1 MSHLFCLTSGFFEP
15 LYMKLSD
22 ITKGYLWTLIGI
34 LAVSNVYI
42 FSKVAL
48 NSIAIMQF
56 GFYWFGFGLIWN
68 IVFLNK
74 RISIKKIKEAI
85 QQSFKLYL
93 VIGLLEIIATTSFF
107 YAIMTIENPSVTSFL
122 GNLSPIFVT
131 ILGVII
137 LKERFNYIEII
148 GVFLTLSG
156 AFIISFKSNTSL
168 SQVFLNGTQYVL
180 LSTSIFSI
188 NTIIVKKNIKKLT
201 PSLLSLNRG
210 VFIFVFSIFIMLV
223 TKQDIHIPKDALL
236 AITIGS
242 LLGPFLTVIAGY
254 NALQYIEASKRS
266 ILSSSKSLF
275 VLLGA
280 YLYFGKFPME
290 YQIIGGVF
298 TVFGVLLISF
308 GKLILKKR
316 KH

>member
-1 MSHLFCLTSGFFEP
+1 
-15 LYMKLSD
+15 MKLSD
-22 ITKGYLWTLIGI
+22 STKGYIWTFVGI

-42 FSKVAL
+42 FSKAAL
-48 NSIAIMQF
+48 NLVDIIQF

-68 IVFLNK
+68 IIFLNK
-74 RISIKKIKEAI
+74 RISLSKIKEAI
-85 QQSFKLYL
+85 RGNFKLYL
-93 VIGLLEIIATTSFF
+93 LIGLLEIVATTSFF

-122 GNLSPIFVT
+122 GNLSPLFVT
-131 ILGVII
+131 ILGILI
-137 LKERFNYIEII
+137 LKERFNYIEVL
-148 GVFLTLSG
+148 GVILTLTG
-156 AFIISFKSNTSL
+156 AFVISYKGNASL
-168 SQVFLNGTQYVL
+168 NSIFLNGTQFVL

-210 VFIFVFSIFIMLV
+210 VFIFIFTVILMFL
-223 TKQDIHIPKDALL
+223 TKQSFHIPQKALIS
-236 AITIGS
+236 ITIGS

-280 YLYFGKFPME
+280 YLYFGKFPMQ
-290 YQIIGGVF
+290 YQVIGGIF

-308 GKLILKKR
+308 GKIILKK
-316 KH
+316 KDQK

>member
-1 MSHLFCLTSGFFEP
+1 
-15 LYMKLSD
+15 MKLSD
-22 ITKGYLWTLIGI
+22 STKGYIWTFVGV

-48 NSIAIMQF
+48 NLIDIIQF

-68 IVFLNK
+68 FVFLNK
-74 RISIKKIKEAI
+74 RISLPKIKEAI
-85 QQSFKLYL
+85 RDNFKLYIL
-93 VIGLLEIIATTSFF
+93 IGILEIVATTSFF

-131 ILGVII
+131 ILGVLI
-137 LKERFNYIEII
+137 LKERFNSIEIL
-148 GVFLTLSG
+148 GVILTLTG
-156 AFIISFKSNTSL
+156 AFVISYKGNTGLDSI
-168 SQVFLNGTQYVL
+168 FLNGTQYVL

-188 NTIIVKKNIKKLT
+188 NTIIIKKNIKKLT

-210 VFIFVFSIFIMLV
+210 VFIFVFAFVLMILKGQSF
-223 TKQDIHIPKDALL
+223 HIPQKALV

-254 NALQYIEASKRS
+254 NALRFIEASKRS

-280 YLYFGKFPME
+280 YLYFGKFPMQ
-290 YQIIGGVF
+290 YQIIGGIF
-298 TVFGVLLISF
+298 TVIGVLLISF
-308 GKLILKKR
+308 GKIILKK
-316 KH
+316 KDTK

>member
-1 MSHLFCLTSGFFEP
+1 
-15 LYMKLSD
+15 MKLKDS
-22 ITKGYLWTLIGI
+22 TKGYLWTFIGV

-42 FSKVAL
+42 FSKSAL
-48 NSIAIMQF
+48 NLINIMQF

-68 IVFLNK
+68 IIFLNK
-74 RISIKKIKEAI
+74 KISFSKIKEAFKEN
-85 QQSFKLYL
+85 FKLYL
-93 VIGLLEIIATTSFF
+93 LIGLLEIVATTSFF

-131 ILGVII
+131 ILGVLI

-148 GVFLTLSG
+148 GVLLTLTG
-156 AFIISFKSNTSL
+156 AFIISYKGNTSL
-168 SQVFLNGTQYVL
+168 NQIFLNGTQFVL

-188 NTIIVKKNIKKLT
+188 NTILVKKNIKNLK
-201 PSLLSLNRG
+201 PALLSWNRG
-210 VFIFVFSIFIMLV
+210 VFIFVFTIIVMLIS
-223 TKQDIHIPKDALL
+223 KQSFYIPQKALIS
-236 AITIGS
+236 ITIGS

-290 YQIIGGVF
+290 YQIIGGIF
-298 TVFGVLLISF
+298 TVIGVLLISF

-316 KH
+316 KG

>member
-1 MSHLFCLTSGFFEP
+1 
-15 LYMKLSD
+15 MKLSD
-22 ITKGYLWTLIGI
+22 STKGYIWTFVGV

-48 NSIAIMQF
+48 NLIDIIQF

-68 IVFLNK
+68 FVFLNK
-74 RISIKKIKEAI
+74 RISLPKIKEAI
-85 QQSFKLYL
+85 RDNFKLYIL
-93 VIGLLEIIATTSFF
+93 IGILEIVATTSFF

-131 ILGVII
+131 ILGVLI
-137 LKERFNYIEII
+137 LKERFNYIEIL
-148 GVFLTLSG
+148 GVILTLTG
-156 AFIISFKSNTSL
+156 AFVISYKGNTGLDSI
-168 SQVFLNGTQYVL
+168 FLNGTQYVL

-188 NTIIVKKNIKKLT
+188 NTIIIKKNIKKLT

-210 VFIFVFSIFIMLV
+210 VFIFVFAFVLMILKGQSF
-223 TKQDIHIPKDALL
+223 HIPQKALV

-254 NALQYIEASKRS
+254 NALRFIEASKRS

-280 YLYFGKFPME
+280 YLYFGKFPMQ
-290 YQIIGGVF
+290 YQIIGGIF
-298 TVFGVLLISF
+298 TVIGVLLISF
-308 GKLILKKR
+308 GKIILKK
-316 KH
+316 KDTK

>member
-1 MSHLFCLTSGFFEP
+1 
-15 LYMKLSD
+15 MKLSD
-22 ITKGYLWTLIGI
+22 GTKGYIWTFVGI

-42 FSKVAL
+42 FSKAAL
-48 NSIAIMQF
+48 NLVDIIQF

-68 IVFLNK
+68 IIFLNK
-74 RISIKKIKEAI
+74 RISLPKIKEAI
-85 QQSFKLYL
+85 RGNFKLYML
-93 VIGLLEIIATTSFF
+93 IGLLEIVATTSFF

-122 GNLSPIFVT
+122 GNLSPLFVT
-131 ILGVII
+131 ILGILI
-137 LKERFNYIEII
+137 LKERFNYIEVL
-148 GVFLTLSG
+148 GVILTLTG
-156 AFIISFKSNTSL
+156 AFVISYKGNASL
-168 SQVFLNGTQYVL
+168 NSIFLNGTQFVL

-188 NTIIVKKNIKKLT
+188 NTIIVKKNIKELT

-210 VFIFVFSIFIMLV
+210 VFIFIFTVILMFL
-223 TKQDIHIPKDALL
+223 TKQSFHIPQKALFS
-236 AITIGS
+236 ITIGS

-280 YLYFGKFPME
+280 YLYFGKFPMQ
-290 YQIIGGVF
+290 YQVIGGIF

-308 GKLILKKR
+308 GKIILKK
-316 KH
+316 KDQQ

>member
-1 MSHLFCLTSGFFEP
+1 
-15 LYMKLSD
+15 MKLSD
-22 ITKGYLWTLIGI
+22 STKGYIWTFVGI

-42 FSKVAL
+42 FSKAAL
-48 NSIAIMQF
+48 NLVDIIQF

-68 IVFLNK
+68 IIFLNK
-74 RISIKKIKEAI
+74 RISLSKIKEAI
-85 QQSFKLYL
+85 RGNFKLYL
-93 VIGLLEIIATTSFF
+93 LIGLLEIVATTSFF

-122 GNLSPIFVT
+122 GNLSPLFVT
-131 ILGVII
+131 ILGILI
-137 LKERFNYIEII
+137 LKERFNYIEVL
-148 GVFLTLSG
+148 GVILTLTG
-156 AFIISFKSNTSL
+156 AFVISYKGNASL
-168 SQVFLNGTQYVL
+168 NSIFLNGTQFVL

-210 VFIFVFSIFIMLV
+210 VFIFIFTIILMFL
-223 TKQDIHIPKDALL
+223 TKQSFHIPQKALIS
-236 AITIGS
+236 ITIGS

-280 YLYFGKFPME
+280 YLYFGKFPMQ
-290 YQIIGGVF
+290 YQVIGGIF

-308 GKLILKKR
+308 GKIILKK
-316 KH
+316 KDQK